1 MGIGKV
7 KYQAKQSKNLGE
19 LLPGIQKKSQGKG
32 SLQRKGANTGIS
44 GKKIT

>member
-19 LLPGIQKKSQGKG
+19 LLPGIQKKS
-32 SLQRKGANTGIS
+32 
-44 GKKIT
+44 